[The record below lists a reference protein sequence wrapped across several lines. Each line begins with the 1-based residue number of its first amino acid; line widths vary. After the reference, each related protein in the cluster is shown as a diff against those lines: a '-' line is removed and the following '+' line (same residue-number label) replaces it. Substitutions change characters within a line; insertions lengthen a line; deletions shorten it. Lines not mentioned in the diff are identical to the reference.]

1 MKMDLNELFSLK
13 NKVAIVTGG
22 SQGLGFAM
30 AEALALAGARIV
42 IVNRREA
49 EGKIAAEKIREN
61 DVECIAIPTN
71 VSKKNEVVRMVD
83 KALEHFG
90 RVDILVNCAGINIR
104 KPSLQFEESE
114 WNEIMDINLKGTF
127 LCCQEVGRLMVEQ
140 RSGKVI
146 NVSSIASLTAME
158 LRAPYCASKA
168 GVSQLTKVL
177 ALEWGPYNVNVN
189 AIAPGVMIT
198 PLTSE
203 FLKKGS
209 EQYEKHIRKIPL
221 QKFGRIDDL
230 SGIVVLLAS
239 SASDYITG
247 QTIFVDG
254 GWTIW

>member
-1 MKMDLNELFSLK
+1 MLRKKIKGN
-13 NKVAIVTGG
+13 
-22 SQGLGFAM
+22 
-30 AEALALAGARIV
+30 GA
-42 IVNRREA
+42 
-49 EGKIAAEKIREN
+49 
-61 DVECIAIPTN
+61 ECITIPAN
-71 VSKKNEVVRMVD
+71 VSKKDEVVRMVN
-83 KALEHFG
+83 KSLEYFG
-90 RVDILVNCAGINIR
+90 RIDILVNCAGINIR

-114 WNEIMDINLKGTF
+114 WNEIIDINLKGTF

-146 NVSSIASLTAME
+146 NISSIASLTAME
-158 LRAPYCASKA
+158 LRGPYCASKA

-177 ALEWGPYNVNVN
+177 AVEWAPYKVNVN
-189 AIAPGVMIT
+189 AIAPGAMIT

-203 FLKKGS
+203 LLKEGS

-221 QKFGRIDDL
+221 RRFGEVDDL
-230 SGIVVLLAS
+230 KGIVIFLAS

>member
-1 MKMDLNELFSLK
+1 MDLNELFSLK
-13 NKVAIVTGG
+13 SKVAIVTGG

-49 EGKIAAEKIREN
+49 EGKIAAVKIREY

-71 VSKKNEVVRMVD
+71 VTKKDEIVRMVN
-83 KALEHFG
+83 KSLEHFG
-90 RVDILVNCAGINIR
+90 RIDILVNCAGINIR

-114 WNEIMDINLKGTF
+114 WNEIIDINLKGTF

-146 NVSSIASLTAME
+146 NISSIASLTAME
-158 LRAPYCASKA
+158 LRAPYCASKG

-177 ALEWGPYNVNVN
+177 ALEWAPYNVNVN
-189 AIAPGVMIT
+189 AIAPGVMVT
-198 PLTSE
+198 PLTIE
-203 FLKKGS
+203 FLKEGS
-209 EQYEKHIRKIPL
+209 EQYEKHIRKIPSRR
-221 QKFGRIDDL
+221 FGSVDDL
-230 SGIVVLLAS
+230 KGIVIFLAS
-239 SASDYITG
+239 SASNYIMG